1 MYQAGDL
8 LYLIIHRA
16 EFLHRRAP
24 MLDDNVG
31 LAVVESARGQVF
43 VAPA

>member
-16 EFLHRRAP
+16 DFLHRRAP
-24 MLDDNVG
+24 MLDDNAGV
-31 LAVVESARGQVF
+31 AVVESAPGQVS
-43 VAPA
+43 VALA